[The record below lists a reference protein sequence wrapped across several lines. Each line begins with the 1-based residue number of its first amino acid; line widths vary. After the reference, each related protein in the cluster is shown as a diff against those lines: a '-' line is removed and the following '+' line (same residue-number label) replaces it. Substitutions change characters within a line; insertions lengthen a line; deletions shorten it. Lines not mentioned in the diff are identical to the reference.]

1 MEGIGDPGE
10 TLPDILQILGR
21 VIRHDQEGV
30 TDGLDRGVDV
40 VEQTQGLTLVVEG
53 EIKADA
59 VTQDIGGDAVD
70 IVEVFLI
77 VIVIGAVIEGI
88 NIGDHVTVA
97 FGDGVPII
105 GRKILKLT
113 LETGDTPGRRIG
125 WR

>member
-1 MEGIGDPGE
+1 MNRIVRCAVPVVIATVVLFAIGMATRMPAIRLGINS
-10 TLPDILQILGR
+10 
-21 VIRHDQEGV
+21 
-30 TDGLDRGVDV
+30 GLHAVLAAFFYG
-40 VEQTQGLTLVVEG
+40 LVVAVF
-53 EIKADA
+53 EIKTAHA
-59 VTQDIGGDAVD
+59 YP
-70 IVEVFLI
+70 
-77 VIVIGAVIEGI
+77 IVIGAVIEGI